1 MSELT
6 TAEIRRLYDNFD
18 PIVNWRVAAGWLL
31 DRLEEAEG
39 EIWCLTSNMPK
50 AKQLLNQRKSI
61 ISLQLKYRE
70 AEAKLKTVKYRHAAL
85 IEIYSHENCMN
96 IESVEKRIDVF
107 INEEQ
112 SHGDI

>member
-6 TAEIRRLYDNFD
+6 TAG
-18 PIVNWRVAAGWLL
+18 IVNWHGVSMWLL
-31 DRLEEAEG
+31 NRLKG
-39 EIWCLTSNMPK
+39 T
-50 AKQLLNQRKSI
+50 
-61 ISLQLKYRE
+61 
-70 AEAKLKTVKYRHAAL
+70 EAKLKTVKYRHAAL